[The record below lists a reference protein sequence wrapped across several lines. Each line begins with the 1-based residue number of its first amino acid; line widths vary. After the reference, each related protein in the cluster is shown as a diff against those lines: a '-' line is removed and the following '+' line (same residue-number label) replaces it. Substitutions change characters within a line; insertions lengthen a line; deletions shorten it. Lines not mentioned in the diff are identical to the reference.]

1 MRLRSILVGLILAL
15 MFLDFGVQSY
25 HDISLSL
32 QSSSPGW
39 SLSPVNGRVRLAHGM
54 SAADTSL
61 LRDDDEVI
69 ALNGQQM
76 TNELQLNIALQKTFI
91 QLPPGAPYTLSIR
104 RAGEIQQVTLRTA
117 PRPLWPSIV
126 AIISWLLATVF
137 PLTGLIVFWLR
148 PDSKQAVLLALMLAT
163 CWQWGPS
170 PQELMSVIFFGHP
183 SLLVAMLILALL
195 IGRGFAPF
203 FFHFFLVFPQPSPL
217 LNRFPRFEFYLYLP
231 FLLIAVPLAATELIA
246 RATSPD
252 HGFEGQGSLT
262 TLGLLTS
269 IIFLVYLCAGLI
281 SLVVNYVK
289 ADQLAKRKVR
299 VALVGT
305 LAGLLPFMLLVL
317 SLVVF
322 NPSLSLPLMLAFL
335 AANFLFPLIPLSFAY
350 AIVRHEVI
358 PVGLIIRRGIQ
369 YLLAKNALR
378 VLIALPVAGLVLTI
392 IANRHRPLDEILF
405 RNSFYF
411 YLLAAA
417 AIAIGLVFRKRLTA
431 AIDRKFFREQYNQDL
446 ILRELVDEVRKA
458 DSVNEMSRLV
468 SQRVDAALHPEQLYL
483 FYRELEHR
491 DLSLGYSSG
500 GSGEELHI
508 PEEFELLRFIEYQGG
523 ALDFPFPQKTNLP
536 QHEKDW
542 LSKLGTK
549 LVVPMTG
556 TDNRLAG
563 LFLLGEKKSEVPYT
577 VSDRQLLEALADQI
591 AVVYENVRLKER
603 VDRDRR
609 IKHEVLARVEERQ
622 INLLKECPRCGA
634 CFDSSKEFCVHDRS
648 ELTLSLPVERTIE
661 RRYRLDQL
669 LGRGGMGA
677 VYQAEDLRLQRN
689 VAVKILGSSLF
700 GDAQALRRFEHE
712 AQTSAR
718 LIHPNI
724 ITVHDYGVLNTAGA
738 YLVMELVRGKTLRSI
753 IKRDGRIPP
762 MLAADWLEQMLAAVG
777 AAHTAGVI
785 HRDLK
790 PDNIFITQG
799 DKGQHVAK
807 VLDFGLAK
815 IKQHEARDSKS
826 PTAVPLTTPGAVMG
840 TFGYMAPEQ
849 LMGGV
854 ANERSDLFSLGVITV
869 EMLTGQCP
877 FQGKTYHE
885 QLAAIINQ
893 PFAFESDQ
901 AEASAL
907 NTALQKSL
915 AKEAKDRFASA
926 AEMREQIV
934 SAIRR
939 YAEASEMQSSGG
951 NDQTRL
957 FSQ

>member
-1 MRLRSILVGLILAL
+1 MRLRIILVGLFLAL
-15 MFLDFGVQSY
+15 MFLHFGVHSY
-25 HDISLSL
+25 HDVSLSL
-32 QSSSPGW
+32 RSSSSGW
-39 SLSPVNGRVRLAHGM
+39 TLSPVNGRVRLAHGM
-54 SAADTSL
+54 FAADTSL

-76 TNELQLNIALQKTFI
+76 TNEVQLSIAMDKTFALL
-91 QLPPGAPYTLSIR
+91 QPGDSYTLVVR
-104 RAGEIQQVTLRTA
+104 RAGETQQLSLRTA
-117 PRPLWPSIV
+117 PLPLWPKIV
-126 AIISWLLATVF
+126 SVIITLCMAVF
-137 PLTGLIVFWLR
+137 PLTGLLVFWLK
-148 PDSKQAVLLALMLAT
+148 PDNKQAVLLALVLAT

-170 PQELMSVIFFGHP
+170 PQALMTVIFFGHP
-183 SLLVAMLILALL
+183 LWLVAALMLALV
-195 IGRGFAPF
+195 IGRGFAPI

-231 FLLIAVPLAATELIA
+231 FLLLGVPLGATELIA
-246 RATSPD
+246 RATNPD
-252 HGFEGQGSLT
+252 HAFEGWSFT
-262 TLGLLTS
+262 TFARFGGLL
-269 IIFLVYLCAGLI
+269 FLLYLVGGLV

-289 ADQLAKRKVR
+289 ADRLAKRKLR
-299 VALVGT
+299 VVLVGT
-305 LAGLLPFMLLVL
+305 LAGLLPSVLLIL
-317 SLVVF
+317 SLFVF
-322 NPSLSLPLMLAFL
+322 NPSLSPALVLAFIGSSL
-335 AANFLFPLIPLSFAY
+335 LFPLVPLSFAY
-350 AIVRHEVI
+350 AIVRHQVI
-358 PVGLIIRRGIQ
+358 PVGLIIRSGIQ
-369 YLLAKNALR
+369 YLLARNGLR
-378 VLIALPVAGLVLTI
+378 ILIALPLAGLVLTI
-392 IANRHRPLDEILF
+392 IANRHRPLDEVLF

-417 AIAIGLVFRKRLTA
+417 AIAIGLVFRKRLSA
-431 AIDRKFFREQYNQDL
+431 AIDRKFFREQYNQDR
-446 ILRELVDEVRKA
+446 ILRELIDEVRKA
-458 DSVNEMSRLV
+458 DSINELSRLV
-468 SQRVDAALHPEQLYL
+468 SQRVDAALHPQRLYL
-483 FYRELEHR
+483 FYREFERR

-500 GSGEELHI
+500 GSGEDLRI

-523 ALDFPFPQKTNLP
+523 AVDFPFPQKINLP
-536 QHEKDW
+536 QREKDW
-542 LSKLGTK
+542 LSHLETK

-577 VSDRQLLEALADQI
+577 ASDRQLLEALADQI

-622 INLLKECPRCGA
+622 INLLKECPSCGS
-634 CFDSSKEFCVHDRS
+634 CFDSSEQFCVHDRS

-661 RRYRLDQL
+661 GRYRIDKL

-677 VYQAEDLRLQRN
+677 VYQAADLRLHRN
-689 VAVKILGSSLF
+689 VAVKILGSNFF

-738 YLVMELVRGKTLRSI
+738 YLVMELVTGETLRSI
-753 IKRDGRIPP
+753 LKRDGSIPA
-762 MLAADWLEQMLAAVG
+762 MRAADWLGQILAAVG

-790 PDNIFITQG
+790 PDNIFITHG
-799 DKGQHVAK
+799 DKGQKVAK

-815 IKQHEARDSKS
+815 IKQLEGRDSAS
-826 PTAVPLTTPGAVMG
+826 PTAVPFTTPGAVMG
-840 TFGYMAPEQ
+840 TLGYMSPEQ

-854 ANERSDLFSLGVITV
+854 INERSDLFSLGVITV

-893 PFAFESDQ
+893 PFAFESER
-901 AEASAL
+901 AEAGAL
-907 NTALQKSL
+907 NAALQKSL
-915 AKEAKDRFASA
+915 AKEANDRFASA
-926 AEMREQIV
+926 REMQEQTV

-939 YAEASEMQSSGG
+939 YAQAVEMRKPGF
-951 NDQTRL
+951 NDETRL
-957 FSQ
+957 FND

>member
-1 MRLRSILVGLILAL
+1 MRPRIILVGLFLAL
-15 MFLDFGVQSY
+15 MFLHFGVHSY
-25 HDISLSL
+25 HDVSLSL
-32 QSSSPGW
+32 RSSSSGW
-39 SLSPVNGRVRLAHGM
+39 TLSPVNGRVRLAHGL

-69 ALNGQQM
+69 ALNGQPM
-76 TNELQLNIALQKTFI
+76 TNEIQLAIAMQKTFA
-91 QLPPGAPYTLSIR
+91 QLPPGASYTLVLR
-104 RAGEIQQVTLRTA
+104 RAGQTQELTLRTA
-117 PRPLWPSIV
+117 RRPLWTKIV
-126 AIISWLLATVF
+126 TVILWLCAAFF
-137 PLTGLIVFWLR
+137 PFTGLIVFWLK
-148 PDSKQAVLLALMLAT
+148 PDDKQAVLLALMLAT

-170 PQELMSVIFFGHP
+170 PGELMTVIFFGY
-183 SLLVAMLILALL
+183 SSWLVAALIPALV
-195 IGRGFAPF
+195 IGRGFAPI

-231 FLLIAVPLAATELIA
+231 FLLLGVPLGATELIA
-246 RATSPD
+246 RATNPD
-252 HGFEGQGSLT
+252 HAFEVWSFT
-262 TLGLLTS
+262 TFARFGGLL
-269 IIFLVYLCAGLI
+269 FLLYLVGGLV

-289 ADQLAKRKVR
+289 ADRLAKRKLR
-299 VALVGT
+299 VVLVGT
-305 LAGLLPFMLLVL
+305 LAGLLPSVLLIL
-317 SLVVF
+317 SLFVF
-322 NPSLSLPLMLAFL
+322 NPSFSSALVLALVGSSL
-335 AANFLFPLIPLSFAY
+335 LFPLIPLSFAY
-350 AIVRHEVI
+350 AIVRYQVI

-378 VLIALPVAGLVLTI
+378 ILIALPVAGLFLTI

-411 YLLAAA
+411 YLFAAA
-417 AIAIGLVFRKRLTA
+417 AIAIGLIFRKRLSE
-431 AIDRKFFREQYNQDL
+431 AIDRKFFREQYNQDQ
-446 ILRELVDEVRKA
+446 ILRELVDDVRKA
-458 DSVNEMSRLV
+458 NSVNEMSRLV
-468 SQRVDAALHPEQLYL
+468 SQRVDAALHPERLYL
-483 FYRELEHR
+483 FYREFERR

-500 GSGEELHI
+500 GSGEELRI

-523 ALDFPFPQKTNLP
+523 AVDFPFPQKINLP
-536 QHEKDW
+536 QSEKAW
-542 LSKLGTK
+542 LSQLGTK

-577 VSDRQLLEALADQI
+577 ATDRQLLEALADQI
-591 AVVYENVRLKER
+591 AVVYENVRLKDR

-622 INLLKECPRCGA
+622 INLLKECPSCGS
-634 CFDSSKEFCVHDRS
+634 CFDSSQQFCVHDRS

-661 RRYRLDQL
+661 GRYRLDKL

-677 VYQAEDLRLQRN
+677 VYQAADLRLHRN
-689 VAVKILGSSLF
+689 VAVKILGSSFF

-738 YLVMELVRGKTLRSI
+738 YLVMELVAGETLRSI
-753 IKRDGRIPP
+753 LQRDGRVPA
-762 MLAADWLEQMLAAVG
+762 MLTADWLEQILAAVG

-790 PDNIFITQG
+790 PDNIFITDG
-799 DKGQHVAK
+799 DKGQKVAK

-815 IKQHEARDSKS
+815 IKQLEGSDSAS
-826 PTAVPLTTPGAVMG
+826 PTAVPFTTPGAVMG
-840 TFGYMAPEQ
+840 TLGYMAPEQ

-854 ANERSDLFSLGVITV
+854 INERSDLFSLGVIAV

-893 PFAFESDQ
+893 PFAFESER
-901 AEASAL
+901 AEAGAL
-907 NTALQKSL
+907 NKALQKSL
-915 AKEAKDRFASA
+915 AKEANDRFASA
-926 AEMREQIV
+926 TEMQEQAV

-939 YAEASEMQSSGG
+939 YAQAVEMQTPGF
-951 NDQTRL
+951 NDETLL
-957 FSQ
+957 FND